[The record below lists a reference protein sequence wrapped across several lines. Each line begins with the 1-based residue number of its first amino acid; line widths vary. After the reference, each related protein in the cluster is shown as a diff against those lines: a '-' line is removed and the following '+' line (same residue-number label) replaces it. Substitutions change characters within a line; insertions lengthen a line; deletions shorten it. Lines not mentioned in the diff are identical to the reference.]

1 MKRRTDRLSYLI
13 FGIGIIMDICVKM
26 TGVYL
31 IPVTEAYMDYIF
43 AGIITVS
50 ILCFSFIAI
59 ISAFLEKTYFGYKLR
74 EIIQFP
80 NSPVNIKR
88 YIIISLVTIVI
99 GTGLLAVDNVVSCA
113 NSITALFFGLIYLEG
128 NVAFE
133 IYDLLTD
140 EKHICDLVLEYF
152 SASVREKEM
161 NFEEFQAHTDKVIDA
176 LVVYTNENKPD
187 GKDKVCDMLAEL
199 GGQIRKQDGKEDYY
213 KYYSYFDSK
222 IRSCMDNFA
231 QMFGF
236 NDMLNSIVRI
246 YAQLSEFEYGRIDLY
261 SVPLKNICFWED
273 KQLIEFYIAAMMKMH
288 WKTNEEGIEPDVIIL
303 LIVLKNFVLNNND
316 IEKRNYVFQTIVK
329 QVF

>member
-1 MKRRTDRLSYLI
+1 M
-13 FGIGIIMDICVKM
+13 
-26 TGVYL
+26 
-31 IPVTEAYMDYIF
+31 
-43 AGIITVS
+43 
-50 ILCFSFIAI
+50 
-59 ISAFLEKTYFGYKLR
+59 
-74 EIIQFP
+74 
-80 NSPVNIKR
+80 
-88 YIIISLVTIVI
+88 
-99 GTGLLAVDNVVSCA
+99 
-113 NSITALFFGLIYLEG
+113 IYLEG

-273 KQLIEFYIAAMMKMH
+273 KSLLEKNYLKQMIEIDLLDTYKKKYILNLEVEKKVFYEYFKSIM
-288 WKTNEEGIEPDVIIL
+288 NNCIL
-303 LIVLKNFVLNNND
+303 RLYFS
-316 IEKRNYVFQTIVK
+316 
-329 QVF
+329 